1 MKKKFFTLALSAL
14 ALTSMFVSC
23 NESNNDP
30 EPNANYAITLDLPL
44 NQQNGTLSDTKA
56 TLTNVQTKQQYPANS
71 FNKNGNVYVDSIS
84 VPQGLYN
91 IEVTGKISYKVNSQN
106 VVSMVKAKQE
116 NVNIN
121 LQAASNHNNN
131 ITMALNTF
139 SAAQGFVISEIFFTG
154 TQTSEG
160 KTYTDDQYFRIANNS
175 NETLYADG
183 LAIVQADF
191 LSTDKQDYTPNLLD
205 SAITIDAIYVIPGN
219 GTDYPILPG
228 QEITIALNAINH
240 KEYNPNS
247 IDLSKADFE
256 FYDAI
261 DGKEDIDVDNKDVPN
276 LINWYNNF
284 KSGFILHNR
293 GFKSYALVKPEVD
306 IDTFNK
312 NFKYKYNWK
321 FVFGQYSFDRSDEAF
336 FIPNS
341 WVIDGVNLSVPS
353 LWQWN
358 VMSETI
364 DAGYTHCGQVDK
376 DQNRFGKAVVR
387 KKNSNMWV
395 DTNNSTNDF
404 EADAKPSLF

>member
-23 NESNNDP
+23 SESNNDP

-71 FNKNGNVYVDSIS
+71 FSKNGNVYVDSIS

-91 IEVTGKISYKVNSQN
+91 IEVTGKIIYKVNGQN
-106 VVSMVKAKQE
+106 VVSSVRAKQE

-131 ITMALNTF
+131 IKMALNTF

-160 KTYTDDQYFRIANNS
+160 KTNTDDQYFRIANNS

-219 GTDYPILPG
+219 GTAILPISCPLLPG
-228 QEITIALNAINH
+228 M
-240 KEYNPNS
+240 P
-247 IDLSKADFE
+247 
-256 FYDAI
+256 
-261 DGKEDIDVDNKDVPN
+261 
-276 LINWYNNF
+276 
-284 KSGFILHNR
+284 
-293 GFKSYALVKPEVD
+293 
-306 IDTFNK
+306 
-312 NFKYKYNWK
+312 
-321 FVFGQYSFDRSDEAF
+321 RSNIHFRA
-336 FIPNS
+336 
-341 WVIDGVNLSVPS
+341 
-353 LWQWN
+353 
-358 VMSETI
+358 
-364 DAGYTHCGQVDK
+364 
-376 DQNRFGKAVVR
+376 
-387 KKNSNMWV
+387 
-395 DTNNSTNDF
+395 
-404 EADAKPSLF
+404 